1 MTHERESRDDTVIYR
16 FNAGSHVEPMQ
27 PDLFAALPQPAP
39 DYRPDPAKVRAQL
52 HDVLSQAKAA
62 PAKPWRTSDR
72 EFYRVVF
79 PQMANWLPS
88 GERQQLCF
96 EFDTELA
103 RLEAA

>member
-1 MTHERESRDDTVIYR
+1 
-16 FNAGSHVEPMQ
+16 MQ
-27 PDLFAALPQPAP
+27 QDLFGTVPQPTP

-52 HDVLSQAKAA
+52 YDVLTRARAA
-62 PAKPWRTSDR
+62 PTVPWRASDR

-79 PQMANWLPS
+79 PQMANWLPAD
-88 GERQQLCF
+88 ERQQLCF